1 MHARF
6 CAILILRG
14 RGLQIFGRACM
25 RGLDIPPLEGFLFLG
40 FMIQRR
46 LPKTARLDLEMGW
59 KCKLQRQLQLF

>member
-1 MHARF
+1 
-6 CAILILRG
+6 
-14 RGLQIFGRACM
+14 M